1 MFRPAEVRARFPIE
15 KYFKEG
21 RRRELRALAGCRH
34 LIITT
39 DGVGRAR

>member
-21 RRRELRALAGCRH
+21 RRRELRLSPVVA
-34 LIITT
+34 I
-39 DGVGRAR
+39 